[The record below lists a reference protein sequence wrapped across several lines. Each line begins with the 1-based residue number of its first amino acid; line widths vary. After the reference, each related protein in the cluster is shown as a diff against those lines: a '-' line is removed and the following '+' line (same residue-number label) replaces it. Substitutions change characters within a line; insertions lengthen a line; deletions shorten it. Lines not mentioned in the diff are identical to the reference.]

1 MSGKSPTAYWP
12 TPSLIRSLSRAGW
25 GTLGGHSMKGVRATL
40 RALVDLLP
48 DKTGYGTA
56 TAWQL
61 AHAAGQSD
69 KWTRGCLKVLEDMG
83 VITWTRGGIIDG
95 RPAPSF
101 FQIVKS
107 ALVNLIKAAR
117 HASDTARK
125 DHKKKTDER
134 IATLKPHVT
143 IFNGKRFRR
152 SRHAEVS
159 ANLRPPY
166 GGTSSNVPTERKSI
180 DLHRAESERAKRAQ
194 ASLMDE
200 MERAERRAASLDAL
214 AEIKVML
221 RGKGMRLNR

>member
-48 DKTGYGTA
+48 DKSGYGSA

-83 VITWTRGGIIDG
+83 VIKWTRGGIIDG
-95 RPAPSF
+95 RPEPSF

-107 ALVNLIKAAR
+107 ALVDLIKTAR

-134 IATLKPHVT
+134 LATLKPHVT
-143 IFNGKRFRR
+143 IFNGKRSRR
-152 SRHAEVS
+152 SNHAELS
-159 ANLRPPY
+159 SNLRPPY

-214 AEIKVML
+214 ADIKAML

>member
-152 SRHAEVS
+152 SNHAELS

-200 MERAERRAASLDAL
+200 MERAERRAASLAAL
-214 AEIKVML
+214 AELKAIL
-221 RGKGMRLNR
+221 RGKGMRLPR